1 MQHVHVRPGLD
12 RDGNRV
18 VVASS
23 TYWRTAEPEEIES
36 GHDAAVAT
44 DVDADLDPD
53 LDAGAESDLGSDE
66 TGTET
71 DVDVDVETVPDVE
84 DVTREEAEQVW
95 AEETQRILV
104 RVAGTY
110 QALIGHGELA
120 AEVQETTGIRTRV
133 QPRTWI
139 NRVLA
144 LVAAGNHDRN
154 EPALSALVVHK
165 TDGMVGPSYDEVLR
179 LAGAPIIEDPAEREK
194 HAAGAR
200 LECYRWAGAK
210 LPDDGGR
217 PALSPRLDALQ
228 TRQRKQRKQNEVPN
242 ICPTCFMAI
251 PPTGVCD
258 NCG

>member
-1 MQHVHVRPGLD
+1 MPHEHVQPDLD
-12 RDGNRV
+12 LDGNRV

-23 TYWRTAEPEEIES
+23 TYWRLA
-36 GHDAAVAT
+36 
-44 DVDADLDPD
+44 
-53 LDAGAESDLGSDE
+53 
-66 TGTET
+66 ET
-71 DVDVDVETVPDVE
+71 DEIVPGPDASIDNDLAEDEDGESAAETAVEPAPSIE
-84 DVTREEAEQVW
+84 DVTREEAEEVW
-95 AEETQRILV
+95 AEETQRILA

-120 AEVQETTGIRTRV
+120 AEVQEATGIRTRV

-139 NRVLA
+139 TRVLA
-144 LVAAGNHDRN
+144 QVAAGNHDRS
-154 EPALSALVVHK
+154 EPALTALVVHK

-179 LAGAPIIEDPAEREK
+179 LSGAPVIEDPVDREK
-194 HAAGAR
+194 HAAVAR
-200 LECYRWAGAK
+200 LACYKWAGAK
-210 LPDDGGR
+210 IPDDGGR

-242 ICPTCFMAI
+242 ICTHCFMAI

>member
-1 MQHVHVRPGLD
+1 MPHEHVRPDLD

-23 TYWRTAEPEEIES
+23 TYWRLAETVEIEA
-36 GHDAAVAT
+36 GVDT
-44 DVDADLDPD
+44 DLESDDDFD
-53 LDAGAESDLGSDE
+53 AES
-66 TGTET
+66 GTDIPAE
-71 DVDVDVETVPDVE
+71 VVPSVE
-84 DVTREEAEQVW
+84 DVTREEAEEVW
-95 AEETQRILV
+95 TAETQRILV
-104 RVAGTY
+104 RVAGNY

-120 AEVQETTGIRTRV
+120 AEVQETTGVRTRV

-139 NRVLA
+139 TRVLA
-144 LVAAGNHDRN
+144 QVAVGNHDRS
-154 EPALSALVVHK
+154 EPALTALVVHK

-179 LAGAPIIEDPAEREK
+179 LAGKPVIEDPVEREK
-194 HAAGAR
+194 HAAVAR
-200 LECYRWAGAK
+200 LDCYKWAGAK
-210 LPDDGGR
+210 VPDDGGR

-242 ICPTCFMAI
+242 ICPHCFMAI

>member
-1 MQHVHVRPGLD
+1 M
-12 RDGNRV
+12 

-23 TYWRTAEPEEIES
+23 TYWRMAETDDIET
-36 GHDAAVAT
+36 GPDAADNTGGET
-44 DVDADLDPD
+44 DSDTGPESEDDFD
-53 LDAGAESDLGSDE
+53 AESKSE
-66 TGTET
+66 TP
-71 DVDVDVETVPDVE
+71 VEITPSIE
-84 DVTREEAEQVW
+84 DVTREEAEEVW
-95 AEETQRILV
+95 AEEAQRILV

-139 NRVLA
+139 TRVLA
-144 LVAAGNHDRN
+144 QVAAGNHDRS
-154 EPALSALVVHK
+154 EPAVTALVVHK

-179 LAGAPIIEDPAEREK
+179 LSGTPIIEDPVEREK

-200 LECYRWAGAK
+200 LECYKWAGAK
-210 LPDDGGR
+210 IPDDGGR